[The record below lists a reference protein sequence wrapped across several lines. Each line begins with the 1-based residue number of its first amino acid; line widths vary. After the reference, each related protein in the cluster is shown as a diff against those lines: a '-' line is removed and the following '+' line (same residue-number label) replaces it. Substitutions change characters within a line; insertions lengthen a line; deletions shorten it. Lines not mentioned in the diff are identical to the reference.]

1 MQSILE
7 INNLKKTYKNGRGI
21 ENISLTVNSGD
32 VVGLLGPNG
41 SGKTTT
47 MKAICGLLT
56 PDSGNVKIFGHD
68 TEDNFEA
75 AVEKV
80 GFLIEEPAIC
90 LSATAEQNL
99 KMAARYYG
107 NVTSERIDKVL
118 ELVKLD
124 RYKKDKA
131 ARFSLGM
138 KQRLGLALAMLSE
151 PELMVLD
158 EPLNGLDIEGIIH
171 TRELISAL
179 SEQKHTAFL
188 ISSHI
193 AAELEKVCNRVAVL
207 HEGKLLAFED
217 IENALR
223 FQPSLE
229 DYYLSIVREAEGSVE
244 L

>member
-1 MQSILE
+1 MEAILE
-7 INNLKKTYKNGRGI
+7 INNLKKLYKNGRGI
-21 ENISLTVNSGD
+21 DDISLDVRPGD

-47 MKAICGLLT
+47 MKAICGLIT
-56 PDSGNVKIFGHD
+56 ADSGSVSIFGNNI
-68 TEDNFEA
+68 EDDFEA
-75 AVEKV
+75 AMEKT
-80 GFLIEEPAIC
+80 GFLIEDPAIC

-99 KMAARYYG
+99 KMAAGYYE
-107 NVTSERIDKVL
+107 NVTPERIQRVL

-124 RYKKDKA
+124 RYGKDKT

-138 KQRLGLALAMLSE
+138 KQRLGIALAMLSE
-151 PELMVLD
+151 PELMILD

-171 TRELISAL
+171 IRELISAL
-179 SEQKHTAFL
+179 AEQKKTAFL

-207 HEGKLLAFED
+207 HEGRLLAFEYL
-217 IENALR
+217 EEALR

-229 DYYLSIVREAEGSVE
+229 AYYLSVVREAEGSVE